1 MVENVYPAV
10 LESDALLVL
19 CPNYN
24 DALSANVMAFINRL
38 TSLTVNNLLQGK
50 QLFSIV
56 VSGYSGGDLVAQQ
69 LLGALCLNKAF
80 TLPPP
85 LLHAGDSQRP
95 GYGHAP
101 AWDRRPLAA
110 LCRRHRVR
118 DAPGHADGPL
128 SGYFCR
134 TCPY

>member
-1 MVENVYPAV
+1 MVEDVYPAV

-24 DALSANVMAFINRL
+24 DALSANIMAFINRL

-80 TLPPP
+80 TLPPHCCMLETANDP
-85 LLHAGDSQRP
+85 DTAMHLPGIGDRLQRFAGGIAS
-95 GYGHAP
+95 
-101 AWDRRPLAA
+101 A
-110 LCRRHRVR
+110 LRQGMPTAR
-118 DAPGHADGPL
+118 
-128 SGYFCR
+128 
-134 TCPY
+134 

>member
-1 MVENVYPAV
+1 M
-10 LESDALLVL
+10 

-80 TLPPP
+80 TLPPHCCMLETANDP
-85 LLHAGDSQRP
+85 DTAMHLPGIGDRLQRFAGGIVS
-95 GYGHAP
+95 
-101 AWDRRPLAA
+101 A
-110 LCRRHRVR
+110 LRQGMPTAR
-118 DAPGHADGPL
+118 
-128 SGYFCR
+128 
-134 TCPY
+134 